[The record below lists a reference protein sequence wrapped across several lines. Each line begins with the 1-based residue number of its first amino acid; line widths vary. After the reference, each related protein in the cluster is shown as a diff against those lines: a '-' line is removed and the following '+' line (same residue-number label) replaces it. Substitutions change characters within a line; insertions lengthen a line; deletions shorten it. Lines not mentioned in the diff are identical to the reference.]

1 MTEFFIP
8 LHCMKLCSRR
18 FGGNLEGLE
27 SVTYSFCYS
36 SLTLLYVEEEE
47 LEERR
52 PESVLFEVRH
62 LSNVRPVTSLL
73 QTQAFR
79 RQLET
84 AVRGNEITF
93 SSLFFLLS

>member
-1 MTEFFIP
+1 MLKP
-8 LHCMKLCSRR
+8 S
-18 FGGNLEGLE
+18 LE
-27 SVTYSFCYS
+27 SVTYSFRYL
-36 SLTLLYVEEEE
+36 SLTLLHVEEEE
-47 LEERR
+47 IEERR

-84 AVRGNEITF
+84 AVKGNEITF